1 MTWTDLFHRKS
12 ARREQATME
21 QVWNER
27 LHAGLPAE
35 VDEPARQAICQN
47 LLELETRLATET
59 QPLQALRRELMDSLD
74 RRVLNTEILK
84 LPDDLRVRLRQ
95 QNHEILQTDD
105 AAHIYIVANE
115 LHMEILRQYSHL
127 RFDDCAEG
135 DWFAVYEKASR
146 LRQRSTRQYL
156 ERTLD
161 GTQNATD
168 EARFQSMTLVD
179 NEIRARLLQVPAGTR
194 FPGFGNAGSE
204 TA

>member
-1 MTWTDLFHRKS
+1 MTWIDLFRGKS
-12 ARREQATME
+12 TRHQRIAID
-21 QVWNER
+21 QVWNSR
-27 LHAGLPAE
+27 LQAKLPAE
-35 VDEPARQAICQN
+35 LDEPACQAVYRN
-47 LLELETRLATET
+47 LLEFETRLAAET

-84 LPDDLRVRLRQ
+84 LPDDLRARLRQ
-95 QNHEILQTDD
+95 QNNEILQSDD
-105 AAHIYIVANE
+105 AAHIYIAANE
-115 LHMEILRQYSHL
+115 LHMDILREYGHL
-127 RFDDCAEG
+127 RFSDRAEG

-146 LRQRSTRQYL
+146 LRQRNTRQYL

-179 NEIRARLLQVPAGTR
+179 NEIRARLLQVPAGAR
-194 FPGFGNAGSE
+194 FPGFGNARGE

>member
-1 MTWTDLFHRKS
+1 MTWTDLFRRKS
-12 ARREQATME
+12 ACREQVTMK

-27 LHAGLPAE
+27 LHAKLPAE
-35 VDEPARQAICQN
+35 LDEPARQAVYRN
-47 LLELETRLATET
+47 LLEFETRLVAET
-59 QPLQALRRELMDSLD
+59 QPLHALRRELMDSLD

-84 LPDDLRVRLRQ
+84 LPDDLRARLRQ

-105 AAHIYIVANE
+105 VAHIYVAANE
-115 LHMEILRQYSHL
+115 LHMEILREYSNR
-127 RFDDCAEG
+127 RFGDRADG

-146 LRQRSTRQYL
+146 LRHRNTRQYV
-156 ERTLD
+156 ERTLG

-179 NEIRARLLQVPAGTR
+179 NEIRTRLLQVPAGTR
-194 FPGFGNAGSE
+194 FPGFGSAGGE